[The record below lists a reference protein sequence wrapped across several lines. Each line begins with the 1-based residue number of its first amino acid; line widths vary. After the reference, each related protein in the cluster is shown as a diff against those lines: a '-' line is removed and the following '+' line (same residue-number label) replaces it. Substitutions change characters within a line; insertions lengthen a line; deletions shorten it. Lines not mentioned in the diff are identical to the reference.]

1 MLEDLARQL
10 KKGST
15 PTLLLS
21 LLKERP
27 MYGYQMGAELSRR
40 SGGRLTASEGSLY
53 PTLHQLEAQGL
64 IEGFWQTP
72 AGGRARRYYR
82 LTPRGR
88 TATRTA
94 SADLRRFASTLL
106 TLVPEAS
113 R

>member
-1 MLEDLARQL
+1 MLEGLARQL

-27 MYGYQMGAELSRR
+27 MYGYQMAVELSRR
-40 SGGRLTASEGSLY
+40 SGGRMTASEGSLY

-64 IEGFWQTP
+64 VEGFWQKRTT
-72 AGGRARRYYR
+72 GRARRYYR

-88 TATRTA
+88 TVVRTA
-94 SADLRRFASTLL
+94 AADLRQFANTLL
-106 TLVPEAS
+106 TLVPQGS
-113 R
+113 S

>member
-1 MLEDLARQL
+1 M
-10 KKGST
+10 
-15 PTLLLS
+15 
-21 LLKERP
+21 
-27 MYGYQMGAELSRR
+27 
-40 SGGRLTASEGSLY
+40 
-53 PTLHQLEAQGL
+53 EAQGL

-88 TATRTA
+88 KATRTA

-113 R
+113 T